1 MVLQRIIG
9 MVGMVIEDDFLRRY
23 IIVVL
28 FYLAIPMLKILTSKN
43 NLTRQVM

>member
-9 MVGMVIEDDFLRRY
+9 MVGMVIEDGFLRRY

-28 FYLAIPMLKILTSKN
+28 FYLSIPMLKILTSKN